1 MHIPYFLYTW
11 SITIAV
17 TSFFWIISSVMLQQS
32 AGVEVLQLAAQS
44 ELFGAEGMQPGQ
56 AQALLLTAEENL
68 PEGPATQALSHQ
80 KWCSSDRRKA
90 MQTKCRYLPEGKKK
104 DIKLLLWTDCF
115 SPWRRW
121 ANARWLHCNLREEQ
135 CGWQDKLLPGSSSFF
150 LGCQGCLIAF
160 SRHLVFRQLNVTEVN
175 PAFMPRCGTHC
186 FGELWHVWCQDRY
199 GSLEMKLGHSP
210 VIKGIATPQIWM
222 LLLSDPS
229 CEPWKN
235 HRRQDF

>member
-44 ELFGAEGMQPGQ
+44 ELFGAEGM
-56 AQALLLTAEENL
+56 L
-68 PEGPATQALSHQ
+68 PEPRLC
-80 KWCSSDRRKA
+80 CSQRRKISPRA
-90 MQTKCRYLPEGKKK
+90 QQHRRLATRNGAAQTGGKQCSQNVGIFQREKKK

-186 FGELWHVWCQDRY
+186 FGELWHVWCQDCY